1 MRFVEKY
8 FRHCFETSDIVGRDD
23 GLPTYDV
30 KETMLTACCTNGTCD
45 ARHFV
50 RALRGETRLRV
61 SAMIDIDPLKCGNVY
76 VTPVGGPRSKVV
88 ARIPIVHFESAEVRA
103 SSEPVVCCVSLRRA
117 HDQAGARTSVRR
129 NVGTLGL
136 EEGKT
141 LWYFC

>member
-50 RALRGETRLRV
+50 RVVIGIFLAERGDVDDWNLHVHRP
-61 SAMIDIDPLKCGNVY
+61 SIIY
-76 VTPVGGPRSKVV
+76 VLYLC
-88 ARIPIVHFESAEVRA
+88 VRCFNMC
-103 SSEPVVCCVSLRRA
+103 VCVSLKVCICTGIAIFIDIVYTIDDSIADKR
-117 HDQAGARTSVRR
+117 
-129 NVGTLGL
+129 
-136 EEGKT
+136 
-141 LWYFC
+141 